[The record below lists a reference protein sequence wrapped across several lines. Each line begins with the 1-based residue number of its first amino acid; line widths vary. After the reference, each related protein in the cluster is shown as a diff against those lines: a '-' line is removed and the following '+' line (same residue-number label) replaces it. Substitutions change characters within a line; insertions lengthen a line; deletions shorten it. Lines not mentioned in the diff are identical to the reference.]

1 MLSAVNSFSSA
12 TALTLLSA
20 ASQAAAPGTQSTNSK
35 SGLPAV
41 TGNTD
46 DIFKAGNAI
55 GKIVEIVAGMNKNNS
70 PFTMDGAQRTD
81 NAGGGYTETKA
92 GQGTFGSDA
101 DSDAQALRDAEAAAV
116 GTGPQADD
124 ARAYL
129 KAAANGTIQKTDMST
144 MGVTSTMTIKKSY
157 YADGSER
164 GSTYSW
170 NTQGMSDFIKKFT
183 VTGDDGLLHDKATG
197 KYAGISQSGTKF
209 TYLVY

>member
-1 MLSAVNSFSSA
+1 
-12 TALTLLSA
+12 
-20 ASQAAAPGTQSTNSK
+20 
-35 SGLPAV
+35 
-41 TGNTD
+41 
-46 DIFKAGNAI
+46 
-55 GKIVEIVAGMNKNNS
+55 
-70 PFTMDGAQRTD
+70 
-81 NAGGGYTETKA
+81 
-92 GQGTFGSDA
+92 
-101 DSDAQALRDAEAAAV
+101 
-116 GTGPQADD
+116 
-124 ARAYL
+124 
-129 KAAANGTIQKTDMST
+129 MST